1 MGPLVTVDA
10 HCCIRYYTYIQYTLL
25 YIHTVYITMHTYSI
39 HYYTYIQYT
48 LLCIHTVYITMHTYS
63 IHYYAYL
70 QYTLLCIHTVYI
82 TMHTYSIHTVCMFL
96 YVQTCTACMQQI
108 YKGIIRTVPRIY
120 IQSVCVECC
129 TLVLCVYV

>member
-10 HCCIRYYTYIQYTLL
+10 HCCIHYYTYIQYTLL

-39 HYYTYIQYT
+39 HYYAYIQCT
-48 LLCIHTVYITMHTYS
+48 LLCIPTVYITMHTYS
-63 IHYYAYL
+63 IHYYAYI
-70 QYTLLCIHTVYI
+70 QYTLLCIPTVYI

-96 YVQTCTACMQQI
+96 YVQACTVCMQQI
-108 YKGIIRTVPRIY
+108 YKDIRTVPRIY